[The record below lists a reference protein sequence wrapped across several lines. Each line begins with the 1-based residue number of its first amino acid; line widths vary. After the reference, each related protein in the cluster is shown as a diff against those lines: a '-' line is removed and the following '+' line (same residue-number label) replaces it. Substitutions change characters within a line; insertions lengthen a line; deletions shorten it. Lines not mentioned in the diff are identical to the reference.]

1 MLGIF
6 RPFGTSYTNYTKFS
20 MSQVACLFFL
30 FLLSACATTPLPKTL
45 PLDHPLR
52 LGIIGFKVSAPI
64 HHLSSIAQTPQN
76 LNREEEPILLNEALR
91 HVEDQTTTF
100 LVAALNDE
108 KAVVPLVVP
117 EGLFETHRGE
127 RPTPSQIDL
136 LRKEL
141 GVDAILYGEIPWY
154 GRTRLIYPIL
164 GESLDIVA
172 ESVAIGLATGWN
184 PVPIFANVGFELL
197 TSTPLWFGGYYLF
210 GWALRPVT
218 IEAWVLSTADGKQI
232 WHKSVDR
239 MLSRK
244 ILKTYPESERSKKEI
259 QLEASLHK
267 AIGAL
272 AKSLS
277 K

>member
-1 MLGIF
+1 
-6 RPFGTSYTNYTKFS
+6 